1 MTPREGSGPPR
12 PGSRGAD
19 LLWVGETPARRPRG
33 DGPPQTA
40 ASGAARA
47 LPDPSWAISTP
58 PSGTWASGRMPS
70 ASPTAMGPSPVLWDF
85 GLLPRGRTCQGR
97 CCSCQPLGLP
107 RPRGTRARL
116 IRPLPGPPH
125 SPLPMGAPAC
135 MQPALF
141 FRAGLSVVHLGS
153 TAHPCQAPS
162 CGLAGEMGWG
172 HPRALPACGQACVLW
187 GLSAETPPCPGQPGG

>member
-1 MTPREGSGPPR
+1 
-12 PGSRGAD
+12 
-19 LLWVGETPARRPRG
+19 
-33 DGPPQTA
+33 
-40 ASGAARA
+40 
-47 LPDPSWAISTP
+47 
-58 PSGTWASGRMPS
+58 MPS
-70 ASPTAMGPSPVLWDF
+70 SSPTATGPSPVLWDF

-141 FRAGLSVVHLGS
+141 FRPLCRPSWEHCPPLPSPILWPGGGNGLGPPEGSASLWTGMRPLGAECRDPS
-153 TAHPCQAPS
+153 LPRTARRLTSRVQPHAPGPPP
-162 CGLAGEMGWG
+162 GLP
-172 HPRALPACGQACVLW
+172 PRAPRCVPSNL
-187 GLSAETPPCPGQPGG
+187 GPDPPHSPPRPH